1 MNECMQEQNTSKHTH
16 THTQGLKAKQDK
28 HLLKTI
34 WTVVRRL

>member
-1 MNECMQEQNTSKHTH
+1 MQEQNTSKH

>member
-1 MNECMQEQNTSKHTH
+1 MNECMQEQNTSKHT
-16 THTQGLKAKQDK
+16 QGLKAKQGK